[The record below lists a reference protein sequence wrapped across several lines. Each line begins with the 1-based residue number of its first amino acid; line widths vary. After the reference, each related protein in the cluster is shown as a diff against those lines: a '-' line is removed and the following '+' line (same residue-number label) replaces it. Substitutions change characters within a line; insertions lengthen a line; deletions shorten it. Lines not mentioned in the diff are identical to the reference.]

1 MRLRSR
7 SVVTLAGL
15 AVCVAAGLMAPTLG
29 LAQVGAMP
37 HGQPAGGAA
46 GMARLAPGLVALENR
61 RSWREGERGRVL
73 LGIDGAL
80 TASRR
85 QALDAA
91 GVVLVQ
97 PMGDG
102 VFVAD
107 MGGVRGDR
115 LAELRFVRGIA
126 RYSEAMK
133 VSPDLGF
140 RAYETAERRTLRE
153 RGQERLLVHLFA
165 DVDAA
170 GLADVLDAM
179 RDIGGLSI
187 LHHTEVGGVQTIG
200 VEGPDLIIGLLSR
213 MEEVQYIEPAP
224 EGLPRNAIVSWVV
237 QSNVPDSRP
246 LWDAGLTG
254 LNQVIGVTDSGL
266 DTAHCSFST
275 VPGKVIAYNGTF
287 RVTNH
292 GTHVA
297 ATAVGN
303 PGPSG
308 SDSLRGHAFDAGLV
322 FSRIPAF
329 TNSNFTTVLETQAGP
344 GQGATVHSN
353 SWGDDNTKQYSGLSR
368 AVDAFMHEHE
378 EHLVVIASVNGG
390 QIAAPDNAKNSLTVS
405 AASLPPDQESVCFGG
420 RFFTQDGRI
429 KPDVVAPGCGIRSA
443 FGGSSCGETILSGTS
458 MATPAVSGMAALV
471 RQYFVEGWH
480 PSGMPHPSDG
490 FVPSGALL
498 KAVLVNSA
506 QDMTG
511 EPGYPNDREGWG
523 RIAVADSLP
532 LGEEPRRLVVE
543 DVRNSVGLV
552 TGGLIEHPIE
562 VLDDDEPLKITLA
575 WTDPPASPGAMSVLV
590 NNLDLE
596 VIAPNGD
603 VYFGNVFD
611 SGWSVIGGETDALN
625 NLEQVHIQFPDPGVW
640 TIRIVGANVK
650 KGLQGYALVTTGAVE
665 PLPSPATVALS
676 GVPALVAPESE
687 GEVVE
692 IFVHPGDEGVV
703 AGSAR
708 LLVRFRGPQPEAI
721 DLEPTGNGVYR
732 GVLPAVVCG
741 ATLEVAAEVIGSG
754 SGLIRTPAGE
764 NFIRVVVDVLEP
776 TVVLEN
782 DFSHGFGAG
791 WLADGLWN
799 VTGACNTEEICES
812 APWAYF
818 GNISTC
824 SYGTGSRAVG
834 SLQSPL
840 LILPLVG
847 PQGRILL
854 EYCSS
859 MENENTAGFD
869 MGLVYAGST
878 VIDEAPH
885 TGGAWERRVVDLTS
899 QQGRAFRLIWR
910 FDTIDGQFNDFA
922 GWRVDD
928 IRVVVERGAC
938 VDPCPGDINFDGRV
952 DLDDFAILASFFQNV
967 THGMRWQGDLNGNG
981 EVTLADFLILAE
993 NFGRV
998 CY

>member
-1 MRLRSR
+1 M
-7 SVVTLAGL
+7 VTVAGL
-15 AVCVAAGLMAPTLG
+15 AVCLAAGLMVANPG
-29 LAQVGAMP
+29 LAQVGPMP

-46 GMARLAPGLVALENR
+46 GMARLAPGLVALEDR
-61 RSWREGERGRVL
+61 SSWREGDRGRVL
-73 LGIDGAL
+73 LGIDGVL

-85 QALDAA
+85 QALDEA

-97 PMGDG
+97 AMGDG

-107 MGGVRGDR
+107 MRGVRRDR

-133 VSPDLGF
+133 VSPDVGF

-153 RGQERLLVHLFA
+153 RGRERLLVHLFA

-170 GLADVLDAM
+170 GLAEVLDTM

-187 LHHTEVGGVQTIG
+187 LHHTEVGGVQTIA
-200 VEGPDLIIGLLSR
+200 VEGPDRILGLLSR
-213 MEEVQYIEPAP
+213 MEDVQYIEPAP

-266 DTAHCSFST
+266 DTAHCAFST
-275 VPGKVIAYNGTF
+275 VPGKVIAYNGAF

-405 AASLPPDQESVCFGG
+405 AASLPPNQESVCFGG

-443 FGGSSCGETILSGTS
+443 FGGSSCGETTLSGTS
-458 MATPAVSGMAALV
+458 MATPAVSGMATLV
-471 RQYFVEGWH
+471 RQYFMEGRY
-480 PSGMPHPSDG
+480 PSGMSNPSDG

-506 QDMTG
+506 RNMTG

-532 LGEEPRRLVVE
+532 LGDEPKRLIVR
-543 DVRNSVGLV
+543 DVRNNVGLV
-552 TGGLIEHPIE
+552 TGGLIEYPIE
-562 VLDDDEPLKITLA
+562 VLDGDEPLKITLA
-575 WTDPPASPGAMSVLV
+575 WTDPPASPGAMTALV
-590 NNLDLE
+590 NDLDLE
-596 VIAPNGD
+596 VLAPNGD
-603 VYFGNVFD
+603 VYLGNVFG
-611 SGWSVIGGETDALN
+611 SGWSVTGGDPDRLN
-625 NLEQVHIQFPDPGVW
+625 NLEQVHIQVPDPGVW
-640 TIRIVGANVK
+640 TIRIIGANVK
-650 KGLQGYALVTTGAVE
+650 KELQGYALATTGVVS
-665 PLPSPATVALS
+665 PLPAPATIALS
-676 GVPALVAPESE
+676 DLPTIVAPESE
-687 GEVVE
+687 DEIVE
-692 IFVHPGDEGVV
+692 IVVRPGDEEIV

-708 LLVRFRGPQPEAI
+708 LLVRYRGPDPEI
-721 DLEPTGNGVYR
+721 VDLEPMGNGVYR
-732 GVLPAVVCG
+732 GVLTAAVCG
-741 ATLEVAAEVIGSG
+741 ATLEVAAEVIGSE
-754 SGLIRTPAGE
+754 SGLIRTPTDGK
-764 NFIRVVVDVLEP
+764 FVRVVVDVLEP

-782 DFSHGFGAG
+782 DFSNGFGTG

-812 APWAYF
+812 VPWAYF
-818 GNISTC
+818 GVVSTC
-824 SYGTGSRAVG
+824 SYNTGSRAVG

-847 PQGRILL
+847 PQGRITL

-878 VIDEAPH
+878 VIDEAPY
-885 TGGAWERRVVDLTS
+885 TGGTWERRIVDLTS
-899 QQGRAFRLIWR
+899 QQGRALRLIWR

-952 DLDDFAILASFFQNV
+952 DLADFNRLAVNFNAV
-967 THGMRWQGDLNGNG
+967 ADGLRWQGDLTGDG
-981 EVTLADFLILAE
+981 QVTLADFHILAE

>member
-1 MRLRSR
+1 MAGV
-7 SVVTLAGL
+7 SVVACLSAGL
-15 AVCVAAGLMAPTLG
+15 WAASAGLTQVAP
-29 LAQVGAMP
+29 VVP
-37 HGQPAGGAA
+37 HGPPAGGAA
-46 GMARLAPGLVALENR
+46 GMARLATGLVPLEDR
-61 RSWREGERGRVL
+61 RAWRAGAGGRVL

-85 QALDAA
+85 RALDEA

-97 PMGDG
+97 AMGDG
-102 VFVAD
+102 VFIAD
-107 MGGVRGDR
+107 MGGVRRDA
-115 LAELRFVRGIA
+115 LAELRFVRGIT

-133 VSPDLGF
+133 VSPDVGF
-140 RAYETAERRTLRE
+140 RAYETAERRTLQE
-153 RGQERLLVHLFA
+153 RGRERLLVHLFA
-165 DVDAA
+165 DVDAG
-170 GLADVLDAM
+170 GLAEALDAM
-179 RDIGGLSI
+179 RTIGGLSI
-187 LHHTEVGGVQTIG
+187 LHHTEVGGVQTIS
-200 VEGPDLIIGLLSR
+200 VEGPEQIIPLLSVL
-213 MEEVQYIEPAP
+213 EQVQYIEPAP
-224 EGLPRNAIVSWVV
+224 EGVPRNAVVSWVV

-266 DTAHCSFST
+266 NTAHCSFST
-275 VPGKVIAYNGTF
+275 VPGKVIAYNGDF

-329 TNSNFTTVLETQAGP
+329 TNSNLTTVLETQAGP
-344 GQGATVHSN
+344 GQEATVHSN

-405 AASLPPDQESVCFGG
+405 AASLPPNQESVCFGG

-443 FGGSSCGETILSGTS
+443 FGGSSCGDSPLSGTS

-471 RQYFVEGWH
+471 RQYFMEGWY
-480 PSGMPHPSDG
+480 PSGMPTPTDG

-506 QDMTG
+506 QDMAG

-523 RIAVADSLP
+523 RVVVADSLP
-532 LGEEPRRLVVE
+532 LGDESRRLIVQ
-543 DVRNSVGLV
+543 DVRNDVGLV
-552 TGGLIEHPIE
+552 TGSVIAHPIQ
-562 VLDDDEPLKITLA
+562 VLNDAEPLKITLA
-575 WTDPPASPGAMSVLV
+575 WTDPPASPGAMTALV
-590 NNLDLE
+590 NDLDLE

-603 VYFGNVFD
+603 VYFGNVFG
-611 SGWSVIGGETDALN
+611 SGWSITGGEPDRLN
-625 NLEQVHIQFPDPGVW
+625 NLEQVHIQMPEPGVW
-640 TIRIVGANVK
+640 MIRIIGANVK
-650 KGLQGYALVTTGAVE
+650 QGLQGYALATTGAVSS
-665 PLPSPATVALS
+665 LPAPATVALS
-676 GVPALVAPESE
+676 GLPMIVAPESE

-692 IFVHPGDEGVV
+692 IVVHPGDEEIV

-708 LLVRFRGPQPEAI
+708 LLVRYRGPNPEVL
-721 DLEPTGNGVYR
+721 DLEPMGDGVYR

-741 ATLEVAAEVIGSG
+741 ATLEVAAEVIGNQSG
-754 SGLIRTPAGE
+754 VIRTPAGE
-764 NFIRVVVDVLEP
+764 QYVRVIVDVLEP
-776 TVVLEN
+776 TVVLEE
-782 DFSHGFGAG
+782 DFSDGFGAG

-799 VTGACNTEEICES
+799 VTGACNTEEICEA

-818 GNISTC
+818 GNVSTC
-824 SYGTGSRAVG
+824 TYNTGSRAVG

-847 PQGRILL
+847 PGGRITL

-869 MGLVYAGST
+869 MGLVYAGAT
-878 VIDEAPH
+878 VVDEAPH
-885 TGGAWERRVVDLTS
+885 TGGVWERRIVDLTS
-899 QQGRAFRLIWR
+899 QQGRALRLNWR

-952 DLDDFAILASFFQNV
+952 DLNDFVRLAGHFQSV
-967 THGMRWQGDLNGNG
+967 VDGMRWQGDLTGDG
-981 EVTLADFLILAE
+981 QVTLADFQILA
-993 NFGRV
+993 NHFGQI